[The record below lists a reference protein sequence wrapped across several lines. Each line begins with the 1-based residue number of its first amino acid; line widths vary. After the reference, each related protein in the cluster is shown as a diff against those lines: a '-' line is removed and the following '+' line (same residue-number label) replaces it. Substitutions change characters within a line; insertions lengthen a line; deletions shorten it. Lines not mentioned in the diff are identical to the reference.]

1 MSKNSS
7 GHRRNLR
14 SKFINQN
21 NEVFTDEHILELLLT
36 YAIPQKDVYPLA
48 CELVKTF
55 GGLQGVL
62 SADMALLTKQ
72 TGIKEYSSVL
82 IKLVDW
88 IRTQYPATNATN
100 IYAIAESNYIADT
113 EEISKTPHK
122 QEKSVGKQPKK
133 RSGTGLFGKAMMG
146 ETIKMLP
153 MLPDTDSIVEIKE
166 FLKANLPFNSEQT
179 RYRNTLYIVQRMF
192 PYGIADKALRLFARH
207 FAGTQELKDV
217 CYYRFCKVEALMEQ
231 ITENVLLPV
240 IANGAIKRNTLTD
253 YLQDQYPQSK
263 SVKDCVNAITEAWSA
278 AGIARCTKN
287 SISFTYR
294 RINPAAFAFI
304 LYSEFPDP
312 GLYDI
317 GLLERSSAVNL
328 MLWEPEGILPALYE
342 LRNQGLLSKVS
353 QIDSVRQF
361 TTQYNLE
368 QVVLKLIAG
377 EGD

>member
-1 MSKNSS
+1 MSKESS
-7 GHRRNLR
+7 GHRQNLR
-14 SKFINQN
+14 KQFINQDIGTLN
-21 NEVFTDEHILELLLT
+21 DDRILELLLT

-48 CELVKTF
+48 CELINKF
-55 GGLQGVL
+55 GSLKGVL
-62 SADMALLTKQ
+62 SADLALLLEQK
-72 TGIKEYSSVL
+72 GIKEYSAVL
-82 IKLVDW
+82 IKLADW
-88 IRTQYPATNATN
+88 IRTKHPSTLYDN
-100 IYAIAESNYIADT
+100 IGISESFYDT
-113 EEISKTPHK
+113 GEGKIDINLPEQGVSLA
-122 QEKSVGKQPKK
+122 KQPKK

-146 ETIKMLP
+146 DTIKMLP
-153 MLPDTDSIVEIKE
+153 MLPDTDSIDETKE
-166 FLKANLPFNSEQT
+166 FLKMNLPFNSEQT

-192 PYGIADKALRLFARH
+192 PYGISDKSLRLFARH

-217 CYYRFCKVEALMEQ
+217 CYYRFCKVEALMER
-231 ITENVLLPV
+231 ITEHVLLPV

-263 SVKDCVNAITEAWSA
+263 SIKDCVNAITEAWSA

-317 GLLERSSAVNL
+317 GLLERSNAVNL
-328 MLWEPEGILPALYE
+328 MLWEPDGILPALYE
-342 LRNQGLLSKVS
+342 LRNRGLLSKVS

>member
-1 MSKNSS
+1 MSKESS
-7 GHRRNLR
+7 GHRQNLR
-14 SKFINQN
+14 KQFINQDIGTLN
-21 NEVFTDEHILELLLT
+21 DDRILELLLT

-48 CELVKTF
+48 CELINKF
-55 GGLQGVL
+55 GSLKGVL
-62 SADMALLTKQ
+62 SADLALLLEQK
-72 TGIKEYSSVL
+72 GIKEYSAVL
-82 IKLVDW
+82 IKLADW
-88 IRTQYPATNATN
+88 IRTKHPSTLYDN
-100 IYAIAESNYIADT
+100 IGISESFYDT
-113 EEISKTPHK
+113 GEGKIDINLPEQGVSLA
-122 QEKSVGKQPKK
+122 KQPKK

-146 ETIKMLP
+146 DTIKMLP
-153 MLPDTDSIVEIKE
+153 MLPDTDSIDETKE
-166 FLKANLPFNSEQT
+166 FLKMNLPFNSEQT

-192 PYGIADKALRLFARH
+192 PYGISDKSLRLFARH

-217 CYYRFCKVEALMEQ
+217 CYYRFCKVEALMER
-231 ITENVLLPV
+231 ITEHVLLPV

-263 SVKDCVNAITEAWSA
+263 SIKDCVNAITEAWSA

-317 GLLERSSAVNL
+317 GLLERSNAVNL

-342 LRNQGLLSKVS
+342 LRNRGLLSKVS

>member
-1 MSKNSS
+1 
-7 GHRRNLR
+7 
-14 SKFINQN
+14 
-21 NEVFTDEHILELLLT
+21 
-36 YAIPQKDVYPLA
+36 
-48 CELVKTF
+48 
-55 GGLQGVL
+55 
-62 SADMALLTKQ
+62 
-72 TGIKEYSSVL
+72 
-82 IKLVDW
+82 
-88 IRTQYPATNATN
+88 
-100 IYAIAESNYIADT
+100 
-113 EEISKTPHK
+113 
-122 QEKSVGKQPKK
+122 
-133 RSGTGLFGKAMMG
+133 
-146 ETIKMLP
+146 
-153 MLPDTDSIVEIKE
+153 
-166 FLKANLPFNSEQT
+166 
-179 RYRNTLYIVQRMF
+179 
-192 PYGIADKALRLFARH
+192 
-207 FAGTQELKDV
+207 
-217 CYYRFCKVEALMEQ
+217 MEQ

-240 IANGAIKRNTLTD
+240 IADGVIKRNALSD
-253 YLQDQYPQSK
+253 YLQYQYPQSN